1 MKSDNSLIKEFS
13 NEKFDIII
21 LAGQSNAQ
29 GHGMGP
35 VEEPFVASD
44 RIMYL
49 CDNSNIHFEKNEQ
62 GEDYLFLPEEC
73 QKSIRVAQEVGEFD
87 KPDGQRVGNLS
98 LIFAK
103 KYLNNGL
110 LDDGRKLLIIH
121 SAVGGTG
128 FAKKQWGVG
137 NVLYERLVD
146 MTKVALELN
155 PENRIVAILWH
166 QGEHDAFE
174 NADMKYEDRSDFY
187 YSSISSMFDDYFD
200 RFSLKNVPIIAGGF
214 CDEWYLKNKE
224 ACDAVIDGTKRFLQA
239 VNGRFVESAG
249 LLSNNQKIH
258 NYDDIHF
265 CRESLYILGE
275 KYYSEFEAILSE
287 KQN

>member
-275 KYYSEFEAILSE
+275 KYYTEFEAILSE

>member
-1 MKSDNSLIKEFS
+1 MKSNNNLLKQFE
-13 NEKFDIII
+13 NEKFDIIV

-35 VEEPFVASD
+35 VEDPFVASD

-49 CDNSNIHFEKNEQ
+49 CDNSNIHFEKNEA

-73 QKSIRVAQEVGEFD
+73 QKSIKVAQEAGEFD
-87 KPDGQRVGNLS
+87 KPDGQKVGNLS

-103 KYLNNGL
+103 KYLENGL
-110 LDDGRKLLIIH
+110 LEEGRKLLIIH

-146 MTKVALELN
+146 MTSVALGLN
-155 PENRIVAILWH
+155 PENRIVAVLWH

-174 NADMKYEDRSDFY
+174 NADMKFEDRSDFY
-187 YSSISSMFDDYFD
+187 SSSISAMFKDYFD
-200 RFSLKNVPIIAGGF
+200 RFYLKDIPIIAGGF

-224 ACDAVIDGTKRFLQA
+224 ACDAVIDGTKRFLKT
-239 VNGRFVESAG
+239 VNGGFVESAG
-249 LLSNNQKIH
+249 LLSNNQKIR

-275 KYYSEFEAILSE
+275 QYYTEFEAILSE

>member
-1 MKSDNSLIKEFS
+1 MKSNNNLLKQFE
-13 NEKFDIII
+13 NEKFDIIV

-35 VEEPFVASD
+35 VEDPFVASD

-49 CDNSNIHFEKNEQ
+49 CDNSNIHFEKNEA

-73 QKSIRVAQEVGEFD
+73 QKSIKVAQEAGEFD

-103 KYLNNGL
+103 KYLENGL
-110 LDDGRKLLIIH
+110 LEEGRKLLIIH

-137 NVLYERLVD
+137 NILYERLVD
-146 MTKVALELN
+146 MTSVALGLN
-155 PENRIVAILWH
+155 PENRIVAVLWH

-174 NADMKYEDRSDFY
+174 NADMKFEDRSDFY
-187 YSSISSMFDDYFD
+187 SSSISAMFQDYFD
-200 RFSLKNVPIIAGGF
+200 RFTLKDIPIIAGGF

-224 ACDAVIDGTKRFLQA
+224 ACDAVIDGTKRFLKT
-239 VNGRFVESAG
+239 VNGGFVESAG
-249 LLSNNQKIH
+249 LLSNNQKIR

-275 KYYSEFEAILSE
+275 KYYTEFEAILSE

>member
-1 MKSDNSLIKEFS
+1 MKSDNSLIKEFT

-73 QKSIRVAQEVGEFD
+73 QKSIRVAQEAGEFD
-87 KPDGQRVGNLS
+87 KPDGQKVGNLS

-103 KYLNNGL
+103 KYLENGL
-110 LDDGRKLLIIH
+110 LEEGRKLLIIH

-137 NVLYERLVD
+137 NVLYERLID
-146 MTKVALELN
+146 MTQTALELN
-155 PENRIVAILWH
+155 GENRIVAILWH

-187 YSSISSMFDDYFD
+187 CSSISAMFDDYFD
-200 RFSLKNVPIIAGGF
+200 RFSLKNVPIIACGF

-249 LLSNNQKIH
+249 LLSNNQKIN

-275 KYYSEFEAILSE
+275 KYYTEFEAILSE

>member
-1 MKSDNSLIKEFS
+1 MKSDNGLIKEFT

-73 QKSIRVAQEVGEFD
+73 QKSIRVAQEAGEFD

-137 NVLYERLVD
+137 NLLYERLVD

-200 RFSLKNVPIIAGGF
+200 RFYLKNVPIIAGGF

-275 KYYSEFEAILSE
+275 KYYTEFEAILSE
-287 KQN
+287 K

>member
-1 MKSDNSLIKEFS
+1 MGLKS
-13 NEKFDIII
+13 
-21 LAGQSNAQ
+21 
-29 GHGMGP
+29 
-35 VEEPFVASD
+35 
-44 RIMYL
+44 
-49 CDNSNIHFEKNEQ
+49 IHFEKNEQ

-73 QKSIRVAQEVGEFD
+73 QKSIRVAQESGEFD

-98 LIFAK
+98 LVFAK

-128 FAKKQWGVG
+128 FAKKQWGIG
-137 NVLYERLVD
+137 NVLYERLID
-146 MTKVALELN
+146 MTKTALELN
-155 PENRIVAILWH
+155 VENRIVAILWH

-174 NADMKYEDRSDFY
+174 NADMKFEDRSDFY
-187 YSSISSMFDDYFD
+187 SSSISAMFKDYFE
-200 RFSLKNVPIIAGGF
+200 RFSLKNIPIIAGGF

-224 ACDAVIDGTKRFLQA
+224 ACDAVIDGTKRFLKT
-239 VNGRFVESAG
+239 VDGGFVESAG

-275 KYYSEFEAILSE
+275 KYYTEFEAILSE